1 MRKISLLLLALA
13 FVAGCNKKPDN
24 CLPQERS
31 ETLAFIDSLAIGLN
45 WPEELNITAFA
56 GPDLVPSP
64 AALAVAASGEVYVG
78 VDMIGSLGKD
88 PGKGCIVRLVDC
100 NKDGILHSYT
110 EFAQVDNPRGI
121 IVRGDE
127 VFVLHTVFGEDGLA
141 SGMD

>member
-1 MRKISLLLLALA
+1 MRRISLLFLSIA
-13 FVAGCNKKPDN
+13 FVAGCNKQQDN

-31 ETLAFIDSLAIGLN
+31 ESLAFIDSLAKGLN
-45 WPEELNITAFA
+45 WPEELDITAFA

-64 AALAVAASGEVYVG
+64 AALAVAPSGEVFVG

-88 PGKGCIVRLVDC
+88 PGKGSIVRLVDC
-100 NKDGILHSYT
+100 NHDGILDSYT

-127 VFVLHTVFGEDGLA
+127 VF
-141 SGMD
+141 